1 MRALIKRKE
10 PEPAILLHEIAQ
22 MLHKVSRSTSRLQ
35 NLGCSWRAFSSIP
48 SSKPPGRRA
57 SPVGISGEGPPPPGR
72 VTLDAVPKH
81 LRTFNKALKVQAV
94 VFDFGVMTR
103 ALDRAMAEEGFLSGF
118 DPRHERFKGFAKGTG
133 PVHGSAAWVQDLQ
146 GDALQSAIEAR
157 GLDASGSEEER
168 KARLVGEVERA
179 NKSWVVSL
187 LAREQR
193 AQLRDMGLDPHG
205 KAWQLQAR
213 LEAALT
219 KGEGKPPD
227 FGKDRTTV
235 ELEPAVDSTAASTAA
250 EVAKA
255 LDLGINVAP
264 VSGGAGFQIDSLKA
278 NDAVAVERG
287 DEGEEALTSQLLGVT
302 AAAKAGSSKPVK
314 RAFEDSTPKGLPK
327 ELSDVTTKYRAAI
340 LKKTGGNFQ
349 SMKLSPEQVKGDAEA
364 LSFGRA
370 SLVNVET
377 TAAKAGSKWMLG
389 SGVGGLLEY
398 LERRSMTLA
407 LLPEMDT
414 PPDDLATFQ
423 QQAPAAVQNGL
434 VMIKPS
440 RVAEHTAEAEKL
452 IGAKKAARAP
462 EDATKSAP
470 SFWGS
475 VFGFSNEPSAQTVAE
490 RQKQASLSVEVWTRC
505 LDEFARNLGVE
516 PQQIVVVS
524 DKDDLI
530 RAARNISCHTIAFNP
545 PGQRR
550 VDASCD
556 ASVEAISEVKD
567 VTESINGI
575 SYR

>member
-1 MRALIKRKE
+1 
-10 PEPAILLHEIAQ
+10 
-22 MLHKVSRSTSRLQ
+22 MLHKVSRSTGRLQ
-35 NLGCSWRAFSSIP
+35 HAGISLQAFSSKPP
-48 SSKPPGRRA
+48 SKLPGRRA

-81 LRTFNKALKVQAV
+81 LRTFNKALKVRAV
-94 VFDFGVMTR
+94 VFDFGVLTR

-118 DPRHERFKGFAKGTG
+118 DPRHERFKGFAKGAG
-133 PVHGSAAWVQDLQ
+133 PVHGSAAWVQSLQ
-146 GDALQSAIEAR
+146 ADALQSAIEAR

-168 KARLVGEVERA
+168 KTRLLDAVERA
-179 NKSWVVSL
+179 NKSWVVGL

-193 AQLRDMGLDPHG
+193 AELRDMGLDPHG

-213 LEAALT
+213 LEATLT
-219 KGEGKPPD
+219 TGEGTPPD
-227 FGKDRTTV
+227 FGKNRTSV
-235 ELEPAVDSTAASTAA
+235 ETEPAVNSTAASTAA

-255 LDLGINVAP
+255 LNLEINVAP
-264 VSGGAGFQIDSLKA
+264 VSGGAGFQIDSKNA
-278 NDAVAVERG
+278 NGARTVERG
-287 DEGEEALTSQLLGVT
+287 NEGEEALTNQLLG
-302 AAAKAGSSKPVK
+302 ASKTGGNDPVK
-314 RAFEDSTPKGLPK
+314 PAFEDSTPKGLPK

-407 LLPEMDT
+407 LLPEMGT

-434 VMIKPS
+434 VIIEPA
-440 RVAEHTAEAEKL
+440 RVAEHTAQAEKL
-452 IGAKKAARAP
+452 IGAKKAVRAP

-475 VFGFSNEPSAQTVAE
+475 IFGFSNEPSAQVKAE
-490 RQKQASLSVEVWTRC
+490 REKQASLSEEVWTRC
-505 LDEFARNLGVE
+505 LDEFARDLGVE
-516 PQQIVVVS
+516 RQQIVVVS

-530 RAARNISCHTIAFNP
+530 RAARNISCHTVAFNP

-556 ASVEAISEVKD
+556 ASVELISEVKD